1 MIDILAGMTPALSE
15 YGSALM
21 RIDFL
26 ARYKQVSEFIASP
39 AARQGEAAIAQ
50 DFSESLA
57 DIAPQFLQPPDNKTQ
72 KTSQR
77 AIDSDLAESM
87 DEVRARLNLTEQQ
100 LISPQFETVDEP
112 PTVIEKDKKS
122 IEDVKTPTVVSIER
136 TSGHG
141 ETTRAASVAIVKGM
155 VDQAGQHFGIDP
167 VLGMAVV
174 ERESSFNPKA
184 VSSDGHQS
192 KGLFQLLDRTGQDL
206 LKRLGMEREYNPFD
220 PEQNVYLGVG
230 YLRHLHDIFS
240 KETTLPN
247 KTTTVVAANNSSLE
261 KLAVAAFNAGE
272 GRVASAQQRALQ
284 AGKDAS
290 QYEHIEDYLP
300 ESTQQYVSRVLQAK
314 AQYSSPLSAPIL
326 TR

>member
-1 MIDILAGMTPALSE
+1 
-15 YGSALM
+15 M

-26 ARYKQVSEFIASP
+26 AKYKQVSDFISSP
-39 AARQGEAAIAQ
+39 VTYKTDQKEST

-57 DIAPQFLQPPDNKTQ
+57 DIAPQFLQPADKNAQ
-72 KTSQR
+72 KPSE
-77 AIDSDLAESM
+77 SDISHTLGESGE
-87 DEVRARLNLTEQQ
+87 DIRARLNLSSQE
-100 LISPQFETVDEP
+100 LLSPQFEAVEEIPLTEL
-112 PTVIEKDKKS
+112 EDKKTFQ
-122 IEDVKTPTVVSIER
+122 DVKTPTVVSIER
-136 TSGHG
+136 SATSG
-141 ETTRAASVAIVKGM
+141 ELSRSASVAAVKDIVQ
-155 VDQAGQHFGIDP
+155 QAGQHFGIDP

-174 ERESSFNPKA
+174 DRESSFNPKA
-184 VSSDGHQS
+184 VSVDGHES

-206 LKRLGMEREYNPFD
+206 LKRLGMERDYNPFD

-240 KETTLPN
+240 KETALPN

-272 GRVASAQQRALQ
+272 GRVASAQQRAFQ
-284 AGKDAS
+284 AGKDPS
-290 QYEHIEDYLP
+290 QYEHIENYLP

-314 AQYSSPLSAPIL
+314 AQFAGPLSAPIV

>member
-1 MIDILAGMTPALSE
+1 
-15 YGSALM
+15 M

-26 ARYKQVSEFIASP
+26 AKYKQVSEFISSP
-39 AARQGEAAIAQ
+39 VTLKSDQKEAAA
-50 DFSESLA
+50 FSESLA
-57 DIAPQFLQPPDNKTQ
+57 DFAPQFLQPIDKNTQ
-72 KTSQR
+72 KLEEASLPLNLGDTGE
-77 AIDSDLAESM
+77 D
-87 DEVRARLNLTEQQ
+87 VRARLNLSSQE
-100 LISPQFETVDEP
+100 LLSPQFDVVNEIPLTA
-112 PTVIEKDKKS
+112 IEDKKT
-122 IEDVKTPTVVSIER
+122 IQDVKTPTVVSIER
-136 TSGHG
+136 AATSG
-141 ETTRAASVAIVKGM
+141 ELSRSASVAAVKDIVH
-155 VDQAGQHFGIDP
+155 QAGQHFGVDP

-174 ERESSFNPKA
+174 DRESSFNPKA

-206 LKRLGMEREYNPFD
+206 LKRLGMERDYNPFD

-240 KETTLPN
+240 KETALPN

-272 GRVASAQQRALQ
+272 GRVASAQQRAFQ
-284 AGKDAS
+284 AGKDPS
-290 QYEHIEDYLP
+290 QYEHIENYLP

-314 AQYSSPLSAPIL
+314 AQFTGPLSAPIV